1 MRNFNKCFGL
11 ALLFLVGPFLFGQ
24 VSLNYTANQTPTYQ
38 GVIAAFQKLAGIYSN
53 AQLVEVGTTDSG
65 RPLHLFLMQSQA
77 FSGEETLQQLAQK
90 KVVILINNGIH
101 PGESCGIDA
110 SLLLAQKALR
120 QDIAPNQLVA
130 IVPVYNVGGALNRGS
145 YSRANQNGPQAHG
158 FRGNAQNLDL
168 NRDFV
173 KAEALNTKSFFALFQ
188 ALQPHIFVDT
198 HTSNGA
204 DYQYTLTLISTQQ
217 DKLAAP
223 LAQLLTQ
230 SMEPFLYKN
239 MAKSGWELTP
249 YVNVFGRPPNKG
261 MTAFLETPR
270 YASGYTALFNTI
282 GFITEAHML
291 KPYANRVE
299 STFQFLELILQYAA
313 KHADSLKDARQQ
325 AFALDAKKKH
335 YATQWT
341 IDSTKV
347 QQLDFKGY
355 AYRYE
360 PSQLGDYKRLK
371 YYNDTPQT
379 FTVPYYHRYKAVD
392 SAQVPR
398 YFVVPQAYRKVIER
412 LQYQNTTML
421 RLKADTLIAVSSTYL
436 SDYEF
441 SKSAYEG
448 KHPLS
453 NLKTKA
459 VPQQRLFL
467 AGDYLIPT
475 NQKNVRFLMAVLP
488 ATAVDSYLR
497 WNFFDIIFQ
506 QKEHFSTYVFEE
518 TAAALLNENEDLKK
532 RFTAWKKANPTLA
545 ANNYACL
552 SFIYKHSPY
561 YEQEHLR
568 YPVAQIF

>member
-1 MRNFNKCFGL
+1 MKCNFFLKVLLL
-11 ALLFLVGPFLFGQ
+11 AGPFVFGQ
-24 VSLNYTANQTPTYQ
+24 INLNYTANQTPTYSQ
-38 GVIAAFQKLAGIYSN
+38 VIAAYQKLANTHPN

-65 RPLHLFLMQSQA
+65 RPLHLFLMQRQA
-77 FSGEETLQQLAQK
+77 FTGQENLQQLALGK
-90 KVVILINNGIH
+90 TVVLINNGIH

-110 SLLLAQKALR
+110 SIILAEKALG

-145 YSRANQNGPQAHG
+145 FSRANQNGPQAHG

-188 ALQPHIFVDT
+188 ALQPHIFIDT

-204 DYQYTLTLISTQQ
+204 DYQYTLSLISTQQ

-223 LAQLLTQ
+223 LAQLMTQ
-230 SMEPFLYKN
+230 SLEPFLYKN

-249 YVNVFGRPPNKG
+249 YVNVFGRTPNDG
-261 MTAFLETPR
+261 MAAFLETPR

-313 KHADSLKDARQQ
+313 ENGPALEKAREQ
-325 AFALDAKKKH
+325 AFALDAQKKH

-341 IDSTKV
+341 LDSSQV
-347 QQLDFKGY
+347 QPLNFKGY

-360 PSQLGDYKRLK
+360 PSALGNYQRLK
-371 YYNDTPQT
+371 YLKNKPET
-379 FTVPYYHRYKAVD
+379 FTVNYYPNYRATD
-392 SAQVPR
+392 SAAVPQ
-398 YFVVPQAYRKVIER
+398 YFVIPQAYRKVVER
-412 LQYQNTTML
+412 LQYQNIVMQRLTADTTM
-421 RLKADTLIAVSSTYL
+421 AVSSTYITQHA
-436 SDYEF
+436 F
-441 SKSAYEG
+441 AQRAYEG
-448 KHPLS
+448 KHPLKS
-453 NLKTKA
+453 LTTKTVA
-459 VPQQRLFL
+459 QQRQFL

-475 NQKNVRFLMAVLP
+475 QQKNLRFLMAVLP

-506 QKEHFSTYVFEE
+506 QKEHFSAYVFEE
-518 TAAALLNENEDLKK
+518 TAAALLAKDEDLQK
-532 RFTAWKKANPTLA
+532 RFALWKEENPALA

-552 SFIYKHSPY
+552 SYLYKNSKY
-561 YEQEHLR
+561 YEKEHLR